1 MKYHYSKSKF
11 SNQLFFKSIQL
22 ATLEHTSGIFQ
33 ISVVPYFH
41 YSGKYHIHSV
51 VQKDKKRTLFLTMKS
66 QENKVNFDE
75 LNPYNKFF
83 VSLSHDGKKAMIF
96 TDDANGIILKS

>member
-33 ISVVPYFH
+33 VSVIPYFQ

-51 VQKDKKRTLFLTMKS
+51 VQKDSKRTLFLTQKS
-66 QENKVNFDE
+66 QGSEVDFDE
-75 LNPYNKFF
+75 LSEYNKFF
-83 VSLSHDGKKAMIF
+83 ISLSHDGKKAMVF

>member
-11 SNQLFFKSIQL
+11 SHQLFYKSIQL
-22 ATLEHTSGIFQ
+22 ANIVHSNGIFQ
-33 ISVVPYFH
+33 ILIMPYFT

-51 VQKDKKRTLFLTMKS
+51 VQKDRNRTLFLTMKS
-66 QENKVNFDE
+66 QDNEVDFDE

-83 VSLSHDGKKAMIF
+83 VSLSHDGKKAMVF
-96 TDDANGIILKS
+96 TEDANGIILKS